1 MIAAASTHPY
11 HRVPSA
17 PGWASSLGPSRTFTL
32 LQQAGDMVDEL
43 LDELLGSALQQVG
56 MRGHA
61 GHVIVEEQGP
71 AQEPGVLA

>member
-1 MIAAASTHPY
+1 MIAAAWTHPY

-43 LDELLGSALQQVG
+43 LDELLGSALQQVRAWG
-56 MRGHA
+56 R
-61 GHVIVEEQGP
+61 VVEDKQV
-71 AQEPGVLA
+71 ALLA